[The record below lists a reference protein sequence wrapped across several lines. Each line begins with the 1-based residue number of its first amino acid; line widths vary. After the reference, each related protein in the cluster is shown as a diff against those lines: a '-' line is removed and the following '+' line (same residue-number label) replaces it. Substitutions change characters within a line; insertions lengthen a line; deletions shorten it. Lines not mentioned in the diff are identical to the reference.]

1 MVPHELDAS
10 VVIPTL
16 GRPVLAARLSRNL
29 ESLHPRPFET
39 IFVFQRR
46 EEQLVFKNSDPSPS
60 ATAVLAPEA
69 SLTLARNFGAQHA
82 TGRYLAFLD
91 DDCTPNSEDWLEAL
105 LQPLDDPGIGLVTGS
120 VTGWHNASGSLP
132 GLNRAFLLAPPFLQP
147 VGTPEATKSAKCHTV
162 CGGNFACTRDN
173 FWAVGG
179 FDTAFGKNSL
189 YEDIELSFR
198 VRNSLGKTVW
208 YSAEASVLHNQ
219 QVQGGVRSERT
230 LKDDEWVL
238 SQKQILL
245 ERVYGNGM
253 SSRLRFLAYRL
264 TRASFSLV
272 RRPAALHSPV
282 DD

>member
-1 MVPHELDAS
+1 M
-10 VVIPTL
+10 
-16 GRPVLAARLSRNL
+16 LAAKLSRNL
-29 ESLHPRPFET
+29 ESLDPQPFET

-46 EEQLVFKNSDPSPS
+46 SELLAFKSSDPSPS
-60 ATAVLAPEA
+60 AMAVLAPAA

-91 DDCTPNSEDWLEAL
+91 DDCTPNSDDWLETL
-105 LQPLDDPGIGLVTGS
+105 LQPLNDPGIGLVTGS
-120 VTGWHNASGSLP
+120 VTGWLNASGSLP

-162 CGGNFACTRDN
+162 CGGNFACTRKD

-189 YEDIELSFR
+189 YEDIDLSLR
-198 VRNSLGKTVW
+198 VRSSLGKIVW
-208 YSAEASVLHNQ
+208 YSAEASVFHNQ

-230 LKDDEWVL
+230 VKDDEWVL
-238 SQKQILL
+238 SQKRILL
-245 ERVYGNGM
+245 ERVYGHGM
-253 SSRLRFLAYRL
+253 SSRLRFFAYRL

-272 RRPAALHSPV
+272 RRPAAFNASVH
-282 DD
+282 D